1 LRVAKARGLPVTVE
15 TCPHYLYGSAETI
28 EDGDTLWKCAPPI
41 RSAENRERLWEGL
54 REGVIDLVATDH
66 SPCPPGMKRLDEG
79 NFFTAWGG
87 IASLAVAVSA
97 MWTGAAARGF
107 GLEDL
112 ARWMSAVPALLAGCA
127 DKKGK
132 LAAGFDA
139 DFFVF
144 DDAAEFVVSPERLF
158 QRHAISPY
166 LGEKLRGAVKRT
178 YLRGE
183 CVFGEGKILGVTRGR
198 EIGRL

>member
-1 LRVAKARGLPVTVE
+1 MFAGFFLELRQAKVPV
-15 TCPHYLYGSAETI
+15 S
-28 EDGDTLWKCAPPI
+28 
-41 RSAENRERLWEGL
+41 L
-54 REGVIDLVATDH
+54 REYLTLLEA
-66 SPCPPGMKRLDEG
+66 MRRLDEG